1 LQDDKP
7 SRVKLKIPQTEG
19 KLLAMLEA
27 KAVILSR
34 KYKAGSV
41 LLEVEAPASVLR
53 RVKEF
58 AK

>member
-1 LQDDKP
+1 M
-7 SRVKLKIPQTEG
+7 KLKIPQTEG

-34 KYKAGSV
+34 KYQAGSV
-41 LLEVEAPASVLR
+41 LLEVEAPESALR

-58 AK
+58 VITKR